1 VTPRTS
7 PRTVVCCPRRPTTA
21 GVRRK
26 ESLAVPGPRNT
37 EIPPALII
45 ALIVVVVLL
54 LFLGLSGPA
63 GVRF

>member
-1 VTPRTS
+1 M
-7 PRTVVCCPRRPTTA
+7 
-21 GVRRK
+21 
-26 ESLAVPGPRNT
+26 PGPRNT